1 MKDLLTQI
9 ANINSYSYNVEG
21 LSKVKELLKSW
32 YQNFENNCPKL
43 KLKYEEFDLKPQKYS
58 TNFRSE
64 GKKSILDQK

>member
-43 KLKYEEFDLKPQKYS
+43 KLKYEEFDLKPQKFIS
-58 TNFRSE
+58 RSGQIE
-64 GKKSILDQK
+64 EKQLGKA